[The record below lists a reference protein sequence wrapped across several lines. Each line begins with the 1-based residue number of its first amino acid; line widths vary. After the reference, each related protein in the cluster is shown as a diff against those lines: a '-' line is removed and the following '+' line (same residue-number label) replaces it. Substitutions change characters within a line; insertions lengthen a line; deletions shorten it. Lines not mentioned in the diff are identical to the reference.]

1 MASPLRL
8 LAGLLLGPGASAGL
22 AATPPEFLRWRSY
35 EEPVF
40 PPELQGTAVREGF
53 ATVVFTF
60 DDDGRIT
67 DRLVIATTHPAFN
80 QSVLTAIRRWV
91 VDTAGLSPGLRRE
104 SVRFDFARS
113 GSVVSLSQRDASK
126 ASFSAYGDQ
135 MATPLLTFREAEI
148 DAPLR
153 IVDQSPPSYPP
164 ELKAARLEGHATID
178 FILDGEGRVR
188 VPAIAEATRPEFGV
202 AALAALR
209 QWRFSPG
216 RRTGLIVQVVATRT
230 VTFRLAAPAK

>member
-1 MASPLRL
+1 MGSPLRL
-8 LAGLLLGPGASAGL
+8 FAALFLGMGVAGVAAS
-22 AATPPEFLRWRSY
+22 PPEFLRWRSY

-40 PPELQGTAVREGF
+40 PPELHGTAVREGF

-80 QSVLTAIRRWV
+80 QSVLTAMRRWR
-91 VDTAGLSPGLRRE
+91 VDTAGLSSGLRRE
-104 SVRFDFARS
+104 SVRFDFSRS

-126 ASFSAYGDQ
+126 ASFSAYGDHS
-135 MATPLLTFREAEI
+135 ATPLLTFREAAI
-148 DAPLR
+148 DGPLR
-153 IVDQSPPSYPP
+153 IVAHVPAIYPDKH
-164 ELKAARLEGHATID
+164 KAAGREGHATID

-188 VPAIAEATRPEFGV
+188 VPAIAEATQPEFGV

-209 QWRFSPG
+209 QSRFAPG
-216 RRTGLIVQVVATRT
+216 RRTGLIVQVIASRT
-230 VTFRLAAPAK
+230 VTFRLAPSDK